1 MSAKI
6 LFVSS
11 LPAERRQLKRM
22 LPEYKVIAAPDFA
35 SAAKKIGSGDGI
47 DIVLLDYTLPDRDIL
62 KFLREIKIEKTG
74 KKLRTLLLTGDSE
87 LGKTAGII
95 AAGANDYLRRPF
107 GREALRARIELQLE
121 ILRQKRLQAPVIEE
135 RNLLFRTILEQA
147 PLGIVIARS
156 QKFEAEPEDF
166 VAEVNP
172 MFEKIT
178 GFTQE
183 EFNRLSWKNITHAD
197 DLAGSLVKFNL
208 LQEGKINDY
217 GIEKRY
223 VRKDGRIIWV
233 QAAVA
238 SIKLTEGPCN
248 EYLCLLQ
255 DITERKEAETALA
268 ESERSKSVLLAH
280 LPGMAYRCRYDRE
293 WTMQFVSAGCR
304 DLTGFRPE
312 SLLGN
317 RELSFNDVI
326 APEYREL
333 LWEKWREILKEGKF
347 FRHEY
352 EIITAEGIRKWVL
365 ELGQGIADAQGGIEA
380 LEGIIIDIT
389 KEKKAM
395 LALKYVTEHD
405 YLTGAYNRRFLRQLL
420 SKEDSALGK
429 RKRAVIVLVLNK
441 LEALSLTYGQL
452 FSESVIKELGNKL
465 LAAVGEDKRLFRIA
479 AGSFA
484 FFVED
489 YRRLTE
495 LKAFCKELL
504 AVLEDM
510 PIMRIVGGSI
520 GVMPIKATC
529 PDTEKLLRSANA
541 AAAKAAESEDVFAY
555 RFVDERLLK
564 EINREETLK
573 ELLLRL
579 AAAPENDEINL
590 VFQPVFNLATNEIEG
605 FEALARLRSKV
616 LGEVSPGEFI
626 PLAEKTQLMVPIGLQ
641 IMRQTCAFLKEME
654 NMGLRDIKLA
664 VNISAMQ
671 LFRKEFL
678 EDLLKAVG
686 DAGVNAGN
694 LLLEITE
701 SIFLHNY
708 DDMNARLAQLRK
720 KGIKIAIDDFGVGY
734 SSLARESELN
744 IDYLKLD
751 KYFLDKL
758 LTEGSKKSIAR
769 DIIAMAHR
777 LGHRVVAEGVEKE
790 EQREYLARYGC
801 DLYQGYLASRP
812 LNSDAALEL
821 LRQAGRIP
829 SK

>member
-121 ILRQKRLQAPVIEE
+121 ILRQKRLQAPQIEE

-197 DLAGSLVKFNL
+197 DLAGSLEKFNL

-248 EYLCLLQ
+248 EYLCLVQ

-333 LWEKWREILKEGKF
+333 LWEKWREMLKEGKF

-352 EIITAEGIRKWVL
+352 EIITAEGTRKWVL

-420 SKEDSALGK
+420 SKEDLALGK

-489 YRRLTE
+489 YRRLAE
-495 LKAFCKELL
+495 LKDFCKELL
-504 AVLEDM
+504 AVMEEM

-529 PDTEKLLRSANA
+529 PDMEKLLRSANA

-573 ELLLRL
+573 ELLLRV
-579 AAAPENDEINL
+579 AAVPENDEINL
-590 VFQPVFNLATNEIEG
+590 VFQPVFNLATNEVEG
-605 FEALARLRSKV
+605 FEALARLRSKA

-641 IMRQTCAFLKEME
+641 IMRQACAFLKEIE

-694 LLLEITE
+694 LILEITE

-744 IDYLKLD
+744 VDYLKLD

-758 LTEGSKKSIAR
+758 LTKGRRKSIAR

-812 LNSDAALEL
+812 LNSEAALEL

-829 SK
+829 PK